1 MAGKRVVAAALV
13 AGLAC
18 PALAWAD
25 KTIEAAPPDRF
36 VTTDVTMDQG
46 ERLVFHNGD
55 TVTHDVTAT
64 QKGPDGKPLFA
75 TPPVDGG
82 KEAFVEGSQYLT
94 AGHYDFICS
103 IHPNMKGMLHVTTNG
118 TPQQRPGSSG
128 PSATAVDQRAP
139 ALGVALVSRGV
150 AVARTR
156 NALRVR
162 ISVDESAHVMLR
174 AVARPHAGGPLVTV
188 ARGDVHMMQPG
199 TRRISVPLTR
209 AGRAAVRRHRAL
221 AVIVTGRATDAA
233 GNVTTQRSGRTLRA

>member
-1 MAGKRVVAAALV
+1 MVVALAVGLV
-13 AGLAC
+13 C
-18 PALAWAD
+18 PAAAWAD
-25 KTIEAAPPDRF
+25 KHIEAGPPNRF
-36 VTTDVTMDQG
+36 TTTEITMDQG

-64 QKGPDGKPLFA
+64 QQGPDGKPLFA

-103 IHPNMKGMLHVTTNG
+103 IHPNMKGMLHVTSDG
-118 TPQQRPGSSG
+118 TPQPRPGSGG

-139 ALGVALVSRGV
+139 ALGLRLVSRGV
-150 AVARTR
+150 AMARAR
-156 NALRVR
+156 HALRVR
-162 ISVDESAHVMLR
+162 VSVDESAHVMLR

-199 TRRISVPLTR
+199 TRRICWAEMPAICSMT
-209 AGRAAVRRHRAL
+209 
-221 AVIVTGRATDAA
+221 
-233 GNVTTQRSGRTLRA
+233 